1 MSNTCEGKCG
11 SEESV
16 VNNSFKRPAMASS
29 AQSSIYKVPKM
40 DCPSEERMIRMA
52 LTGFDSILSLSF
64 DLSNRKLEIIHRGE
78 TGAISS
84 KLETMGLGASLQ
96 RTEDASPESVRATE
110 SSSANDSVAN
120 SQINNA
126 LRRIPVE
133 REHRFRECE
142 R

>member
-1 MSNTCEGKCG
+1 
-11 SEESV
+11 
-16 VNNSFKRPAMASS
+16 
-29 AQSSIYKVPKM
+29 M

-96 RTEDASPESVRATE
+96 RTEEASPESVRATE

>member
-1 MSNTCEGKCG
+1 MSNTCDGKCG

-84 KLETMGLGASLQ
+84 KQETMGLGASLQ
-96 RTEDASPESVRATE
+96 RTEEASPESVRATE
-110 SSSANDSVAN
+110 SSSAKSSDGAC
-120 SQINNA
+120 
-126 LRRIPVE
+126 PVGVVPTAA
-133 REHRFRECE
+133 
-142 R
+142 